1 MRVNLE
7 YWQRKK
13 GFVCLCKWRLTL
25 FELATTLKNLGA
37 KWLSEKKIN
46 FMPCNTIRHFLKA
59 NTIQKCMSS
68 LTQQNI
74 QPSHEVWRW
83 EHCLDCLWS
92 CESKKKKNFPSHFH
106 NLKSFKL
113 YSCKTKSTL
122 WRRRGEH
129 AAKAISTRV
138 I

>member
-7 YWQRKK
+7 RWQRKK
-13 GFVCLCKWRLTL
+13 GFVCLCKRRPTF

-46 FMPCNTIRHFLKA
+46 FTPCNTIRHFLKA

-74 QPSHEVWRW
+74 QPGHEVWRW

-92 CESKKKKNFPSHFH
+92 CESKKKRIFHHIFITYNHLNFIHV
-106 NLKSFKL
+106 KL
-113 YSCKTKSTL
+113 NPHSG
-122 WRRRGEH
+122 GEEGSMLQ
-129 AAKAISTRV
+129 KP
-138 I
+138 